1 MAGGSAAHTAK
12 DGAGGVDWK
21 TVFQKFDTDG
31 SGELDKDEFV
41 AAMKSGGYAA
51 ALNDGDLSVLFR
63 SIDASG
69 DGTIDADEFANFM
82 RTTPQEVEKKKL
94 ERVRPKVVEYIVLAK
109 ATVRKDISRESE
121 IMGHYH
127 RGQVVAVSRNING
140 RLYCRPLQFSSVRQ
154 LPSGWCSERARPL
167 TEGKPGTV
175 LLEKLRREE
184 MASSG
189 RASEV
194 AEALQAQRRL
204 EQLDADHHLKE
215 LADQENKRRMIRE
228 RREAAAATA
237 SSDGGR
243 RQGWSKS
250 RRLRSAAADAGTAAA
265 TADLWREVAANELQ
279 SCTAAEASLLVAML
293 ERTKASDGSCV
304 GWGRLLEHDWPEVK
318 ADLNHLLR
326 VRRALE
332 EEAMAASGITT
343 AAAPAGGGLGR
354 RQRQQAGEEEVVA
367 AAMLRW
373 RQERAVA
380 AAKAAADEGLIQS
393 VLQDATENR
402 SRAPGRAG
410 SEPSISVADGATG
423 SAEAGPSRGGGAS
436 LQGRSRFLSFTTQSE
451 ENESVGGCSALAQD
465 MVQQQRRQRDARTQL
480 LQPHP
485 RSPGGKRHHQ
495 GLGRR
500 KRRSQRQLLDSP

>member
-1 MAGGSAAHTAK
+1 
-12 DGAGGVDWK
+12 
-21 TVFQKFDTDG
+21 
-31 SGELDKDEFV
+31 
-41 AAMKSGGYAA
+41 
-51 ALNDGDLSVLFR
+51 
-63 SIDASG
+63 
-69 DGTIDADEFANFM
+69 
-82 RTTPQEVEKKKL
+82 
-94 ERVRPKVVEYIVLAK
+94 
-109 ATVRKDISRESE
+109 
-121 IMGHYH
+121 
-127 RGQVVAVSRNING
+127 
-140 RLYCRPLQFSSVRQ
+140 
-154 LPSGWCSERARPL
+154 
-167 TEGKPGTV
+167 
-175 LLEKLRREE
+175 
-184 MASSG
+184 
-189 RASEV
+189 
-194 AEALQAQRRL
+194 
-204 EQLDADHHLKE
+204 
-215 LADQENKRRMIRE
+215 
-228 RREAAAATA
+228 
-237 SSDGGR
+237 
-243 RQGWSKS
+243 
-250 RRLRSAAADAGTAAA
+250 
-265 TADLWREVAANELQ
+265 
-279 SCTAAEASLLVAML
+279 
-293 ERTKASDGSCV
+293 
-304 GWGRLLEHDWPEVK
+304 
-318 ADLNHLLR
+318 
-326 VRRALE
+326 
-332 EEAMAASGITT
+332 MAASGITT

-500 KRRSQRQLLDSP
+500 KRRSQLRRQKRRQQFAGRFLRTWKKTVPGRKRAENARNRPKISGNEISR